1 MTDAPDASPV
11 YAGVIG
17 QEAAVANLRAA
28 ARAPVHAYL
37 FVGQAGTGVR
47 EAARAFAADVLC
59 DAGGCGVCSS
69 CAGALA
75 ERHPDLT
82 FVERSG
88 ASIRVQE
95 IDEVIRLA
103 SRPPGQ
109 SRFKVIVL
117 VDFHLVDQ
125 HYARLLKTLEEPP
138 PTTVFVVLAE
148 QVTAEL
154 VTIASRCVR
163 VDFAPLAPDVIRAVL
178 VSEGTDPALAEEV
191 AGACGGRLDRGRLL
205 AADPGFAARRSAWCS
220 VPTRLDGTGA
230 AVARVAEELL
240 AGIDTVLHPLRA
252 RHAAEMADLEERVEA
267 YGQRASGRKE
277 LEDRHKREQRRVR
290 ADELRFGMVALAAVY
305 RDALVAGAA
314 AGPARVSPAGS
325 GDVHA
330 PQRCADI
337 PRTGRAE
344 GGPQPGTPPVG
355 RRGAVAAL
363 RALDAAGE
371 ALVRNPNEALL
382 VQGLLVALT
391 DAADL

>member
-1 MTDAPDASPV
+1 MTDGGPSAL
-11 YAGVIG
+11 YAAVIG
-17 QEAAVANLRAA
+17 QDSAVANLRAA

-59 DAGGCGVCSS
+59 DAGGCGVCPS
-69 CAGALA
+69 CVTALA
-75 ERHPDLT
+75 ERHPDLV

-148 QVTAEL
+148 QVAAEL

-163 VDFAPLAPDVIRAVL
+163 VDFAPLAPEVICSVL
-178 VSEGTDPALAEEV
+178 VSDGVEPALATEV
-191 AGACGGRLDRGRLL
+191 AGACGGRLDRARLL
-205 AADPGFAARRSAWCS
+205 AADPGFAARRAAWCG

-230 AVARVAEELL
+230 AVAGIAEELL
-240 AGIDTVLHPLRA
+240 GGIDTVLHPLRK
-252 RHAAEMADLEERVEA
+252 RQADEVAKLEERLQA
-267 YGQRASGRKE
+267 YGQRGSGHKE

-290 ADELRFGMVALAAVY
+290 ADELRFGMAALAAVY
-305 RDALVAGAA
+305 RDALVAGAL
-314 AGPARVSPAGS
+314 AGAGTAPVSR
-325 GDVHA
+325 
-330 PQRCADI
+330 Q
-337 PRTGRAE
+337 
-344 GGPQPGTPPVG
+344 
-355 RRGAVAAL
+355 GAVAAL
-363 RALDAAGE
+363 RALDAASE

-391 DAADL
+391 DAAEL